1 VIQHERGSQRPIEPT
16 FYPRGRSLPTFR
28 PQQLLAVARR
38 LFVAAGVPAADAETV
53 AGSLVDSN
61 LCGHD
66 SHGVIRVQQYVGC
79 LRDGKLHAGVSLD
92 TLRETPALLAADGN
106 WGLGQVQA
114 YRLLDRLMAKA
125 KTVGIASGTIRRCG
139 HIGRL
144 GEYAEWAADRG
155 TAFFATVNSHGCG
168 QRVAPPGGTKG
179 RISTNP
185 VCFGAPTPT
194 NPLVLDFSTSAC
206 AEGKVRV
213 AYQKGVPVPEGW
225 IQDVNGVPST
235 DPSVLYCDPP
245 GTILPFGGAQTYK
258 GFGLGF
264 MLDAL
269 VGGLSGGESSR
280 PDRPMSGVGNSVLFT
295 LWDVDAFGGR
305 EHFLATVGG
314 LSAYVR
320 DTPRAAGVD
329 RIVLPG
335 DPEREARER
344 RRAEG
349 LAIPDGT
356 WAILKNLGDELGIN
370 VEGFV

>member
-1 VIQHERGSQRPIEPT
+1 M
-16 FYPRGRSLPTFR
+16 PTFR
-28 PQQLLAVARR
+28 PDHLLDVARR
-38 LFVAAGVPAADAETV
+38 LFVAAGVPAAEAETV
-53 AGSLVDSN
+53 AGSLVDAN

-66 SHGVIRVQQYVGC
+66 SHGVIRVSQYIGFV
-79 LRDGKLHAGVSLD
+79 RDGKLVPGAPLGV
-92 TLRETPALLAADGN
+92 LRETPALLAADGN

-114 YRLLDRLMAKA
+114 YRVLDRLTAKA
-125 KTVGIASGTIRRCG
+125 KAVGTATGTVRRCG

-144 GEYAEWAADRG
+144 GEYAEWAAARG
-155 TAFFATVNSHGCG
+155 AALFATVNSHGSG
-168 QRVAPPGGTKG
+168 QRVAPPGGVQG

-185 VCFGAPTPT
+185 VCFGAPTLT

-213 AYQKGVPVPEGW
+213 AHQKGVPIPEGW
-225 IQDVNGVPST
+225 IQNAGGCSST
-235 DPSVLYCDPP
+235 DPADLYCDPP
-245 GTILPFGGAQTYK
+245 GTILPFGGPQAYK

-264 MLDAL
+264 MLDVLA
-269 VGGLSGGESSR
+269 GGLSGGESSR

-305 EHFLATVGG
+305 DHFLTTVGG
-314 LSAYVR
+314 LERYVR

-335 DPEREARER
+335 DPERETREK

-349 LAIPDGT
+349 IQIPDGT
-356 WAILKNLGDELGIN
+356 WAILRKVGEELAVNLED
-370 VEGFV
+370 